1 MAKIEFHKMKP
12 MFSIGAMTTVS
23 LAYQQLTDSLIINC
37 LLCQLRASSVH
48 IARSLTRNSEPYSHT
63 MSTESESEFCQDFLC
78 H

>member
-1 MAKIEFHKMKP
+1 MAKIEFYKMKL

-48 IARSLTRNSEPYSHT
+48 IAKSLTRNSEPYSHT
-63 MSTESESEFCQDFLC
+63 IPTESESEFCQDFLR